1 MIVAGPVAGILAE
14 KSVPKLRE
22 LWQQRWFRRTLEII
36 SILLLLLTLRGWMQ
50 RGMVDGPVP
59 ELQGRLLNGASYSLR
74 ADSRRPLLVHFWASW
89 CPVCNLEQESIQ
101 AISDDYPVITIAM
114 QSGDAGEVAEYMR
127 QESLQFPVIN
137 DPHGMLSQRFGV
149 RAVPSS
155 FIIADNNTIVF
166 RETGY
171 TTGIGLR
178 LRLWLA
184 QYWR

>member
-1 MIVAGPVAGILAE
+1 MIR
-14 KSVPKLRE
+14 KLWR
-22 LWQQRWFRRTLEII
+22 QRWFRLALQVI
-36 SILLLLLTLRGWMQ
+36 SLLLILLALRAWMQ
-50 RGMVDGPVP
+50 RGMVAGPVP
-59 ELQGRLLNGASYSLR
+59 ELQGSLLNNESYSLL

-89 CPVCNLEQESIQ
+89 CPVCKLEQESIQ
-101 AISDDYPVITIAM
+101 AISEDYPVITIAM
-114 QSGDAGEVAEYMR
+114 QSGEANEIAEYMR
-127 QESLQFPVIN
+127 QQGLQFPVIN
-137 DPHGMLSQRFGV
+137 DPRGRLSRRFGV

-155 FIIADNNTIVF
+155 FIVADNNTIVF

>member
-1 MIVAGPVAGILAE
+1 M
-14 KSVPKLRE
+14 PKLLE

-36 SILLLLLTLRGWMQ
+36 SILLLLLALRAWMQ
-50 RGMVDGPVP
+50 RGMVAGPAP
-59 ELQGRLLNGASYSLR
+59 ELQGRLLNDESYSLL

-89 CPVCNLEQESIQ
+89 CPICNLEQESIQ

-114 QSGDAGEVAEYMR
+114 QSGEASEVAEYLR
-127 QESLQFPVIN
+127 QQNLHFPVIN
-137 DPHGMLSQRFGV
+137 DPNGVLSRRFGV

-155 FIIADNNTIVF
+155 FIVADNNMIVF

>member
-1 MIVAGPVAGILAE
+1 MINLH
-14 KSVPKLRE
+14 E
-22 LWQQRWFRRTLEII
+22 LWQQRWLRLTLQTI
-36 SILLLLLTLRGWMQ
+36 SLLLLLLALRAWMQ
-50 RGMVDGPVP
+50 QGMVDGPVP
-59 ELQGRLLNGASYSLR
+59 ELQGSLLNGESYSVST
-74 ADSRRPLLVHFWASW
+74 DTRRPLLVHFWASW
-89 CPVCNLEQESIQ
+89 CPVCILEQETIQ
-101 AISDDYPVITIAM
+101 AISDNYPVITIAM
-114 QSGDAGEVAEYMR
+114 QSGEAYEVAEYMR

-137 DPHGMLSQRFGV
+137 DPHGILSKRFGV

-155 FIIADNNTIVF
+155 FIVADNNMIVF

>member
-1 MIVAGPVAGILAE
+1 MIR
-14 KSVPKLRE
+14 KLSR
-22 LWQQRWFRRTLEII
+22 QRWFRLALQVI
-36 SILLLLLTLRGWMQ
+36 SLLLLLLALRAWMQ
-50 RGMVDGPVP
+50 RGMVAGPVP
-59 ELQGRLLNGASYSLR
+59 ELQGSLLNNESYSLL

-89 CPVCNLEQESIQ
+89 CPVCKLEQESIQ
-101 AISDDYPVITIAM
+101 AISKDYPVITIAM
-114 QSGDAGEVAEYMR
+114 QSGEANEIAEFMR
-127 QESLQFPVIN
+127 QQGLQFPVIN
-137 DPHGMLSQRFGV
+137 DPHGRLSRRFGV

-155 FIIADNNTIVF
+155 FIVADNNTIVF

>member
-1 MIVAGPVAGILAE
+1 MIR
-14 KSVPKLRE
+14 KLWR
-22 LWQQRWFRRTLEII
+22 QRWFRLALQVI
-36 SILLLLLTLRGWMQ
+36 SLLLILLALRAWMQ
-50 RGMVDGPVP
+50 RGMVAGPVP
-59 ELQGRLLNGASYSLR
+59 ELQGSLLNNESYSLL

-89 CPVCNLEQESIQ
+89 CPVCKLEQESIQ
-101 AISDDYPVITIAM
+101 AISEDYPVITIAM
-114 QSGDAGEVAEYMR
+114 HSGEANEIAEYMR
-127 QESLQFPVIN
+127 QQGLQFAVIN
-137 DPHGMLSQRFGV
+137 DPHGRLSQRFGV

-155 FIIADNNTIVF
+155 FIVADNNTIVF